1 MEKRI
6 LTLVVALFSLFFNV
20 KISAQSYKSET
31 LFLYNYV
38 LPESYLPI
46 NYYSYGVK
54 INLPADR
61 ISVIIDDEKK
71 STRDPLT
78 YNVFFTEKDLIRP
91 LSGLTGNEKGVH
103 IPTILELGYTS
114 QPAESNEHLIIDIF
128 IKNVAYAADI
138 SENKALET
146 PFTYEIYYKYDV
158 VYKIVNSLTKA
169 VIMEKTYN
177 IKEKTRDLG
186 GFEGSKSGFKTKPEA
201 IAYLDVN
208 IDKILIYNELVTD
221 IQRNMRM
228 RLGWWIDVDCYQGS
242 FFFSRISKEDKN
254 PLFLKLNQD
263 VDVLE
268 KWSKGKA
275 DPVTDDALIAANT
288 EFIEKNNLGIKD
300 DSRYFQ
306 DETGVMNYKKFL
318 DEKRVFTD
326 FILKM
331 DQYAKQLDPNDKGQ
345 KAALWACYINIA
357 SSFEV
362 LNNFESSLE
371 YLQKARA
378 LNYQES
384 KIKYAETGVVKK
396 LAKKK
401 AFFDANG
408 EVKKDV
414 NTKYLKYLSL

>member
-6 LTLVVALFSLFFNV
+6 LTLVVVLFSLFFNV
-20 KISAQSYKSET
+20 KIAAQSYKSET

-61 ISVIIDDEKK
+61 ISIIIDGEKK

-78 YNVFFTEKDLIRP
+78 YNVFFVEKNLIRP

-114 QPAESNEHLIIDIF
+114 QPAESKEHFIIDIF
-128 IKNVAYAADI
+128 IKNVAYAAEI

-146 PFTYEIYYKYDV
+146 PFTYEIYYKYDL
-158 VYKIVNSLTKA
+158 VYKLVNSLTKD

-177 IKEKTRDLG
+177 IKERMRDSPN
-186 GFEGSKSGFKTKPEA
+186 FEGSKSGFKTKPEA
-201 IAYLDVN
+201 VVYLDAN
-208 IDKILIYNELVTD
+208 ADRNLIYNELVTD

-228 RLGWWIDVDCYQGS
+228 RLGWWIDVDCYQDT
-242 FFFSRISKEDKN
+242 FLFSRISKEDKN

-263 VDVLE
+263 VDVVE

-275 DPVTDDALIAANT
+275 DPVSDDALIAANT
-288 EFIEKNNLGIKD
+288 EFIEKNHLGIKD
-300 DSRYFQ
+300 DSSYFQ
-306 DETGVMNYKKFL
+306 DETGIMNYKKFL
-318 DEKRVFTD
+318 DTKRIFTD

-345 KAALWACYINIA
+345 KAAMWACYINIA

-384 KIKYAETGVVKK
+384 KIKYAENGVVKK

>member
-6 LTLVVALFSLFFNV
+6 LILIVVFFSIFFNV
-20 KISAQSYKSET
+20 KISAQSYKSEN

-38 LPESYLPI
+38 LPESYLPKD
-46 NYYSYGVK
+46 YYSYGVK

-61 ISVIIDDEKK
+61 ISIIIDGEKK

-78 YNVFFTEKDLIRP
+78 YNVFFVEKNLIRP
-91 LSGLTGNEKGVH
+91 LSGLTGDEKGVH

-114 QPAESNEHLIIDIF
+114 QPAESKDHLIIDIF
-128 IKNVAYAADI
+128 IQNVAYAADI

-158 VYKIVNSLTKA
+158 VYKIVNSLTKD

-177 IKEKTRDLG
+177 VKEKARTLG

-201 IAYLDVN
+201 VAYLDLN
-208 IDKILIYNELVTD
+208 ADKNLIYNELVTD

-228 RLGWWIDVDCYQGS
+228 RLGWWLDVDCYQDN

-254 PLFLKLNQD
+254 PIFLKLNQD

-275 DPVTDDALIAANT
+275 DPVTDDALVAAND
-288 EFIEKNNLGIKD
+288 EFIKKNQLVIKD
-300 DSRYFQ
+300 NSSYFQ
-306 DETGVMNYKKFL
+306 DQTGIMNYKKFL
-318 DEKRVFTD
+318 NTKRVFTD

-345 KAALWACYINIA
+345 KAAMWACYINIA

-378 LNYQES
+378 LDYQES
-384 KIKYAETGVVKK
+384 KIKYAETGVIKK

-401 AFFDANG
+401 AFFDSNG